1 MKDHQVLESKWL
13 PLIGPSYKVNMDG
26 AVFEI
31 KNELV
36 WELSLEIMK
45 ETLLLGSV
53 SSWCN

>member
-1 MKDHQVLESKWL
+1 
-13 PLIGPSYKVNMDG
+13 MDG

-53 SSWCN
+53 SSWCS